1 MIYKKKQSMKRSED
15 TTQKALD
22 EQKCMYQS
30 NWLGT
35 ESHAE
40 QLFYLLD
47 WPWGC
52 NHAVVV
58 LTLAA
63 EKGFTFFFLYW
74 EGLPYKNMVKDKT
87 GGRKEQDK
95 S

>member
-1 MIYKKKQSMKRSED
+1 MIYKKKQSLKRSED

-47 WPWGC
+47 WRWGC

-63 EKGFTFFFLYW
+63 NRERFYILFPL
-74 EGLPYKNMVKDKT
+74 L
-87 GGRKEQDK
+87 GRVTI
-95 S
+95 